1 METAMTAMARIAV
14 AFLPVL
20 LAAHPVQA
28 TQVDYAGLSR
38 DRAKL
43 GLDEAR
49 IRRLA
54 ADDTRITFLD
64 YDWRLNRVP

>member
-20 LAAHPVQA
+20 LAAHPVKA
-28 TQVDYAGLSR
+28 SFLALYGA
-38 DRAKL
+38 AL

-49 IRRLA
+49 VRRLA
-54 ADDTRITFLD
+54 AGDARITFLD
-64 YDWRLNRVP
+64 HDWRLNRVP

>member
-1 METAMTAMARIAV
+1 MTAEARIAL
-14 AFLPVL
+14 AFVPVL
-20 LAAHPVQA
+20 LAAQPVQA
-28 TQVDYAGLSR
+28 TQADYAGLSR